1 MRTAVLV
8 VVACGALA
16 VAGYSQA
23 ASGGAIETHFKVI
36 TQFANEKPYRLAV
49 LGRVQAKNHR
59 CVAHRKVDL
68 YFNRMNK
75 RHLRDSDWSS
85 RRGTV
90 GLKGRWHAVPRRV
103 IVKVRRK
110 RAVPRHPF
118 SCSRVRFTNLGLT
131 RP

>member
-1 MRTAVLV
+1 MV
-8 VVACGALA
+8 VVACSALA

-23 ASGGAIETHFKVI
+23 ASARVIQTHFKVV
-36 TQFANEKPYRLAV
+36 TQFGNEKPYRLGV

-68 YFNRMNK
+68 YFNRMDK
-75 RHLRDSDWSS
+75 RHLRDTDWSS

-90 GLKGRWHAVPRRV
+90 GLKGRWHAVPRDV

-110 RAVPRHPF
+110 RSVPGHPF
-118 SCSRVRFTNLGLT
+118 SCSRARNSNLGLT